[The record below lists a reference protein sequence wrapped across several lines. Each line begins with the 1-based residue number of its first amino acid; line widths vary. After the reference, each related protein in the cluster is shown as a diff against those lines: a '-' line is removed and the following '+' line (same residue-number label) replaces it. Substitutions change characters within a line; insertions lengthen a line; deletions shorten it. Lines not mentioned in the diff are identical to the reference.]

1 MLRWC
6 AYVQRK
12 QNPVQLLNVDKS
24 IHVRHGFQAIIE
36 KEKKKSSSRKG
47 KKKKRKAAH
56 VRERSKK
63 KRSLVAYSSSKKKA
77 YTRRIDESVTGSE
90 DSDDS
95 SYTNLN
101 EPSQEDSDDFL
112 VDS

>member
-12 QNPVQLLNVDKS
+12 QSPVQLLNVDKS

-56 VRERSKK
+56 VRERSKRK
-63 KRSLVAYSSSKKKA
+63 
-77 YTRRIDESVTGSE
+77 
-90 DSDDS
+90 
-95 SYTNLN
+95 
-101 EPSQEDSDDFL
+101 
-112 VDS
+112 